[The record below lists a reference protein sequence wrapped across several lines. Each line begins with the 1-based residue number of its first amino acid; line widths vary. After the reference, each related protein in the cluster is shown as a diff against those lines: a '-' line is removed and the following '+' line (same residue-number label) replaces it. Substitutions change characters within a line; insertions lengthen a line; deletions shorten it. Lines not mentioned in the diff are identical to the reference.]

1 MVAANA
7 LRYSK
12 SDKRVFL
19 GIAVL
24 SFIVIGFLFWLI
36 YFRSEPTSAPEWT
49 RLLPALNAFLNSTSA
64 VLVVGGVFA
73 IINGKRRLHITCML
87 MAVAVS
93 AVFLVSYVIYH
104 HFQGNTL
111 FLGQGIVR
119 PFYFFVLVSH
129 IIGSIAVVPLLL
141 TVLYFAVTDSFV
153 RHRQLARITYPIW
166 LYVSI
171 TGVAVFVVLK
181 YWS

>member
-111 FLGQGIVR
+111 FLGQTKQKR
-119 PFYFFVLVSH
+119 VLVGKTEQNH
-129 IIGSIAVVPLLL
+129 VFKKVW
-141 TVLYFAVTDSFV
+141 
-153 RHRQLARITYPIW
+153 IW
-166 LYVSI
+166 SNNKSN
-171 TGVAVFVVLK
+171 F
-181 YWS
+181 